1 MGVFHFFKKL
11 YNWYQIAQR
20 ITHYILHK
28 TSPITYNPRTY
39 SSITRLSKNL
49 IKFGIIH
56 LVSMGNFQKN

>member
-20 ITHYILHK
+20 ITHILHK

-56 LVSMGNFQKN
+56 LVSMENFQNN